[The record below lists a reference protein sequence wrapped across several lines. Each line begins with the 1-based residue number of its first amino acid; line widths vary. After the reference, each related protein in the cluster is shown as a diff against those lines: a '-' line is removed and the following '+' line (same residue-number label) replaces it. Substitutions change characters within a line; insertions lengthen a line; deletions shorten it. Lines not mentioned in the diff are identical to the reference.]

1 MPQMRMLFVAALL
14 ILLPR
19 VVLANCM
26 PVASLPK
33 PIVPASF
40 LKAQAKPG
48 EVSLTFLGHASFL
61 IETAGG
67 ASAVTDYNGYIRAP
81 KLPDIVT
88 MNNAHSTHFTDH
100 PDAGIKHVL
109 RGWAQDGN
117 MARHS
122 VAYRDLY
129 VYNVPTNVRDYS
141 GTRYNGN
148 SIFVFSTAGL
158 CIAHLGHLHHVL
170 TQEHLGLLG
179 KIDVL
184 LVPVDGTYTMGQF
197 DMMEVIQQIKP
208 PLVIPMHYFNVATL
222 ARFLERMKV
231 EYKYIVRTNDIPHVM
246 LSRATIPSGPPEIWV
261 LPGF

>member
-1 MPQMRMLFVAALL
+1 MPHLRMLFVAALL
-14 ILLPR
+14 ILVPR
-19 VVLANCM
+19 AVLANCM

-33 PIVPASF
+33 PIVPAAF
-40 LKAQAKPG
+40 LLAQAKPG
-48 EVSLTFLGHASFL
+48 EVGLTFLGHSSFL

-67 ASAVTDYNGYIRAP
+67 ASAVTDYNGYIRPP

-109 RGWAQDGN
+109 RGWAQNGN

-129 VYNVPTNVRDYS
+129 VYNVPTNVREYG
-141 GTRYNGN
+141 GTRFNGN

-158 CIAHLGHLHHVL
+158 CIAHLGHLQHVL

-208 PLVIPMHYFNVATL
+208 PLVIPMHYFNAATL

-231 EYKYIVRTNDIPHVM
+231 EYNYVVRTNDIPHVV